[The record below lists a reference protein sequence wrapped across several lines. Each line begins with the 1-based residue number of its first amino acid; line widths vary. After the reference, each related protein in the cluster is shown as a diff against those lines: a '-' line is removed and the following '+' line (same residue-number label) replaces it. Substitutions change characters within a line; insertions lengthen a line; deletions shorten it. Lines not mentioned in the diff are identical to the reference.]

1 MDNINWKVTAQE
13 TKQEMVS
20 FDNRWHITMNQK
32 GKEKSNFFMTNY
44 ELLLP
49 PNGSSPDFPG
59 CFASFI
65 ENCDIYIEKVRRIQQ
80 EAKEILDAMNESAGA
95 GK

>member
-44 ELLLP
+44 EFLLT
-49 PNGSSPDFPG
+49 PNGSSTYFSG

>member
-13 TKQEMVS
+13 VKQEMVS
-20 FDNRWHITMNQK
+20 ADNRWHITMNQK
-32 GKEKSNFFMTNY
+32 GKEKSNFFMSNY
-44 ELLLP
+44 DLLLT
-49 PNGSSPDFPG
+49 PNGSASDFRD

-80 EAKEILDAMNESAGA
+80 EAKEIMDAMNESKGT